1 LKIFLFFA
9 SVAAAIDVW
18 CLSASEAFAY
28 DVALSSVQSCCFCLK
43 KKSILLKLLKS
54 QNCDV
59 AAA

>member
-43 KKSILLKLLKS
+43 KIYIAEIA